1 MTEYITYKPYL
12 AHLLNKITLTWI
24 LKANLDVSL
33 KLLVLFILSTLCK
46 IFTACHYSTYL
57 LRNQILVS
65 SAFFTLYFLLNF
77 MKILLNIV
85 HIYSQIMYKDLW
97 KKLQFKREFGDK
109 RISAST
115 CALCMHLFIY
125 LLLILVYIHYLTN
138 IKDTIY
144 TKVMAAVFLFTSVA
158 NIMVLYQF
166 TYVMDIIIQ
175 LMKKINK
182 EMESTE
188 QFKSAVSGNLKLLTE
203 QHNHLMD
210 SAQIVNKIFSWQ
222 ILTICLRSFME
233 LTCHNYGLLV
243 NLTKDYDKNIQD
255 RIWHIFRILL
265 NITEISTIVHFC
277 EYFSKEAKKFNTYLF
292 QYLRNKQME
301 FTKAEVILSK
311 KILVTYFLPKYN
323 QGTQVPGTDTK
334 YQI

>member
-1 MTEYITYKPYL
+1 
-12 AHLLNKITLTWI
+12 
-24 LKANLDVSL
+24 
-33 KLLVLFILSTLCK
+33 
-46 IFTACHYSTYL
+46 
-57 LRNQILVS
+57 
-65 SAFFTLYFLLNF
+65 
-77 MKILLNIV
+77 
-85 HIYSQIMYKDLW
+85 
-97 KKLQFKREFGDK
+97 
-109 RISAST
+109 
-115 CALCMHLFIY
+115 MHLFIY

-301 FTKAEVILSK
+301 FTKAEFDLHYYSLMKREIIFTAAGFFDLGYPLITTMIGTTVTFLVI
-311 KILVTYFLPKYN
+311 VVQFTF
-323 QGTQVPGTDTK
+323 
-334 YQI
+334 